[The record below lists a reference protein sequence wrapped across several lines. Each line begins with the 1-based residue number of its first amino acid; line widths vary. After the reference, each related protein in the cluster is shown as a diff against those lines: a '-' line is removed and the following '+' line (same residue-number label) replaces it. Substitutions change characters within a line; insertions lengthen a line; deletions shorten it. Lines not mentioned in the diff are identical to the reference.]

1 MLQRTDRSERI
12 LFGGQLDHRLSVVIR
27 EALVEACGQRW
38 GTIRSVGVSWRSR
51 GNLER
56 DSLDHH
62 GYGNI
67 VVVSG
72 VFALVSI
79 SSSDR
84 FKGVV
89 ADNLS
94 ESLEGNRLNSVEL
107 IVGRDS

>member
-1 MLQRTDRSERI
+1 M
-12 LFGGQLDHRLSVVIR
+12 
-27 EALVEACGQRW
+27 
-38 GTIRSVGVSWRSR
+38 
-51 GNLER
+51 
-56 DSLDHH
+56 DHH

-94 ESLEGNRLNSVEL
+94 ESLEGNRLNGIEL
-107 IVGRDS
+107 VVGRDG